1 MKAAILSIFRE
12 QKEAKL
18 TEVKEGM
25 MTMSYQTENINKMIE
40 NTTKNHKETLELKST
55 VTEMKNSV
63 QWLRRFE
70 LETY

>member
-1 MKAAILSIFRE
+1 
-12 QKEAKL
+12 
-18 TEVKEGM
+18 

-40 NTTKNHKETLELKST
+40 NTTKNHKETLELRST

>member
-40 NTTKNHKETLELKST
+40 NTTKNHKETLELRST

>member
-1 MKAAILSIFRE
+1 MKAAVLSIFRE
-12 QKEAKL
+12 QKEAVL

-25 MTMSYQTENINKMIE
+25 MTMSYQTENINKKIE
-40 NTTKNHKETLELKST
+40 NATKYHMEILELKST

-63 QWLRRFE
+63 EWFRRFE